1 MTNKEIMDIVSIIAN
16 KYIEIKDEVSNEG
29 KDEYRLIASFMA
41 TLYIMA
47 FSDVEEK
54 EGLEKAQEA
63 FKDSLHTIVETFLK
77 GYKAEIEDVE
87 EQAINIFLDEFIN
100 KETKTESLLYDDFS
114 SETTEDWG

>member
-1 MTNKEIMDIVSIIAN
+1 MTNKEIMDIVSIITN
-16 KYIEIKDEVSNEG
+16 KYIEIKDEVSNTG
-29 KDEYRLIASFMA
+29 KDNHRLIASYMA

-47 FSDVEEK
+47 FCDVEEK

-77 GYKAEIEDVE
+77 GYKTATEDVE

-100 KETKTESLLYDDFS
+100 EETYTESLLDGDFS
-114 SETTEDWG
+114 CETTEDWG